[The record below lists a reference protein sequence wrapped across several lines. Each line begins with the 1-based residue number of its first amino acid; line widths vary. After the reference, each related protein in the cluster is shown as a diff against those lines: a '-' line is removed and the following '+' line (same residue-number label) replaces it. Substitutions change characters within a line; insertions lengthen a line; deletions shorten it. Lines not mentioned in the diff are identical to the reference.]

1 MKILVFAEQRDGK
14 LKKASLEAMSVG
26 RDLADATGGSAAAV
40 LLGQGV
46 SGLAEA
52 LAKAGAEKVFVGDDA
67 LFAQYSNDAYG
78 LAVGKAAQAFGA
90 EALLFSG
97 TAMGKDLA
105 PKVTARLGIGLLS
118 DATTFSAAGGTVTFQ
133 RPIYAGKAFAT
144 LAPPA
149 GKAFGVTLRPNVFP
163 VKENAKAGEVVALDH
178 GVTAGDLKAVVEKI
192 LTAQGELLDVAEAN
206 VIVSGG
212 RGMKGPEN
220 YKILE
225 ELAARARRRGGRIP
239 CGRGCGLDRALPP
252 GGSDRQ
258 GREPRALHRLRHQR
272 RHPAPGGHVQLQ
284 GHRGRQQGPGG
295 AHLQGGQLR
304 HRGRPLRGRAP
315 HDPGRQ
321 GAKGPRVDLRNE
333 ARSKRG
339 RRSSM

>member
-26 RDLADATGGSAAAV
+26 RDLADATGGTAAAV

-46 SGLAEA
+46 SGLTEA
-52 LAKAGAEKVFVGDDA
+52 LAKAGAEKIFLGDDA

-118 DATTFSAAGGTVTFQ
+118 DATTFSAAGGAVTFQ
-133 RPIYAGKAFAT
+133 RPIYAGKVFAT

-178 GVTAGDLKAVVEKI
+178 GVTPGDLKSVVEKI

-225 ELAARARRRGGRIP
+225 ELA
-239 CGRGCGLDRALPP
+239 
-252 GGSDRQ
+252 
-258 GREPRALHRLRHQR
+258 REL
-272 RHPAPGGHVQLQ
+272 
-284 GHRGRQQGPGG
+284 GG
-295 AHLQGGQLR
+295 AVGASRAAVDAGWIEHSHQVGQTGKVVSPGLYIACGISGAIQHLAGMSSSKVIVAVNKDPEAPIFKVASYGIVGDLFEVV
-304 HRGRPLRGRAP
+304 PLMTQAVKEMKAHG
-315 HDPGRQ
+315 
-321 GAKGPRVDLRNE
+321 
-333 ARSKRG
+333 
-339 RRSSM
+339 

>member
-52 LAKAGAEKVFVGDDA
+52 LAKAGAEKIFLGDDA

-118 DATTFSAAGGTVTFQ
+118 DVTTFSAAGGTATFQ

-178 GVTAGDLKAVVEKI
+178 GATAGDLKSVVEKI

-206 VIVSGG
+206 VIISGG

-225 ELAARARRRGGRIP
+225 ELA
-239 CGRGCGLDRALPP
+239 
-252 GGSDRQ
+252 
-258 GREPRALHRLRHQR
+258 REL
-272 RHPAPGGHVQLQ
+272 
-284 GHRGRQQGPGG
+284 GG
-295 AHLQGGQLR
+295 AVGASRAAVDAGWIEHSHQVGQTGKVVSPGLYIACGISGAIQHLAGMSSSKVIVAVNKDPEAPIFKVASYGIVGDLFEVV
-304 HRGRPLRGRAP
+304 PLMTQAVKDMKAHG
-315 HDPGRQ
+315 
-321 GAKGPRVDLRNE
+321 
-333 ARSKRG
+333 
-339 RRSSM
+339 

>member
-118 DATTFSAAGGTVTFQ
+118 DATTFSAAGATVTFQ

-163 VKENAKAGEVVALDH
+163 VKDNPKAGEVVALDH

-225 ELAARARRRGGRIP
+225 ELAK
-239 CGRGCGLDRALPP
+239 
-252 GGSDRQ
+252 
-258 GREPRALHRLRHQR
+258 
-272 RHPAPGGHVQLQ
+272 QL
-284 GHRGRQQGPGG
+284 GG
-295 AHLQGGQLR
+295 AVGASRAAVDAGWIEHSHQVGQTGKVVSPGLYIACGISGAIQHLAGMSSSKVIVAVNKDPEAPIFKVASYGIVGDLFEVV
-304 HRGRPLRGRAP
+304 PLMTQAVKELKAHG
-315 HDPGRQ
+315 
-321 GAKGPRVDLRNE
+321 
-333 ARSKRG
+333 
-339 RRSSM
+339 